1 MDSNEFGYSP
11 YLAQSAK
18 VSQGLVV
25 GMSNMLPINGSG
37 LGPGGRG
44 AGRRLE
50 ITRLVSQRMAP
61 ARNSKAADEN
71 ILSEYKESRGIWIR
85 MLNGKCK
92 YARESRGR
100 GEVQAS
106 KLKLCK

>member
-1 MDSNEFGYSP
+1 MDSNEVGYAP

-50 ITRLVSQRMAP
+50 IARLVSQRMAP
-61 ARNSKAADEN
+61 ARNSKAAEEN
-71 ILSEYKESRGIWIR
+71 ILSEYEERRNMERKAEICK
-85 MLNGKCK
+85 GKSC
-92 YARESRGR
+92 GR
-100 GEVQAS
+100 GKAEAG
-106 KLKLCK
+106 KLKLCE